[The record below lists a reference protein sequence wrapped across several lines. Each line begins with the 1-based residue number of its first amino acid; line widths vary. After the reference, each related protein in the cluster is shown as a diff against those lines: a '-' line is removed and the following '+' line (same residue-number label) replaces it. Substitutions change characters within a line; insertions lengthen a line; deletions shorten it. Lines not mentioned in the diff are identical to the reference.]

1 MTKLISEKYAAW
13 KKETEAQ
20 FQKLKA
26 NEEELNRIFIEIY
39 GLQNELSPEVAP
51 EAITLTS
58 NPAYRYKGNQNPE
71 EREKRLLQ
79 DSIQELISY
88 AVGCIF
94 GRYSL
99 DKDGLILANQGEG
112 LAEYRQIISKEPS
125 FMPSTSNVLPLI
137 GGDWFEDDVNQRFRE
152 FLKVAYGEQSYSEN
166 LRFVESALG
175 KELESYFQKD
185 FYKNHLKT
193 YKKRP
198 IYWLFS
204 SPKGYFKALIYLH
217 RYQPETVSVLLNQ
230 YLREYIAKLEN
241 RRSFTETQSNNPSLS
256 QKEQTA
262 ATRELNDLEKILLDL
277 REYETKIIFPLAGE
291 KIPLDL
297 DDGVKENYAKFG
309 KALEKI

>member
-58 NPAYRYKGNQNPE
+58 NPRYRYKGKLSDE
-71 EREKRLLQ
+71 DREKRLLQ
-79 DSIQELISY
+79 DSMQELISY

-99 DKDGLILANQGEG
+99 DKDGLILANQGEA
-112 LAEYRQIISKEPS
+112 LAEYRQIIGKEPS
-125 FMPSTSNVLPLI
+125 FMPSASNVLPLI
-137 GGDWFEDDVNQRFRE
+137 GGDWFEDDVNQRFRD
-152 FLKVAYGEQSYSEN
+152 FIKVAYGEQSFSEN
-166 LRFVESALG
+166 LRFVENALG
-175 KELESYFQKD
+175 KDLESYFQKD
-185 FYKNHLKT
+185 FYNNHLKT